1 MIDLRSDTVTKPT
14 KAMLEAMM
22 QANVGDDI
30 LREDISVQELESL
43 GAKITG
49 KEAGLFTVSGT
60 MSNQIAV
67 MAFTQRGEEVIAG
80 A

>member
-49 KEAGLFTVSGT
+49 KEAGCWYCIS
-60 MSNQIAV
+60 SI
-67 MAFTQRGEEVIAG
+67 
-80 A
+80 